1 MDQIPQAGR
10 PFVVTD
16 PNPPITYSDLYL
28 AISTLSIHPF
38 RALILQ
44 PAVVL
49 CLSYIIEWL
58 QIAPHRFPWLKGILP
73 EIKGDARS
81 LQPRIFTICTHIIG
95 SDAEARKAVS
105 EGGLGYTG
113 VIATLE
119 GIVLEILEWNREHG
133 AEGQSDAVMVGARKS
148 ERSRKTYTTSVSY
161 ADQLKQAIGVG
172 GDIN

>member
-16 PNPPITYSDLYL
+16 PNPPITYNDLYV

-38 RALILQ
+38 RAQILQ
-44 PAVVL
+44 PVVVL
-49 CLSYIIEWL
+49 CLSYVIEWL
-58 QIAPHRFPWLKGILP
+58 QIAPHRFPWLKMILP

-113 VIATLE
+113 VITTLE
-119 GIVLEILEWNREHG
+119 GIVSEIVEWNREHG
-133 AEGQSDAVMVGARKS
+133 AEDQSDAALVGGSKS
-148 ERSRKTYTTSVSY
+148 ERPRKRYTASVSY

-172 GDIN
+172 EDIN